1 MNCLEHLNDCF
12 SYQRKP
18 ITRINFVFYLGI
30 LKILNTARGSRTSK
44 SMVGFRFFLILTTPT
59 KSQVIQTP
67 HWPPLTNIKETQKEK
82 CKQAQ
87 KQDLKMKKTTKT
99 QMRQASYTC
108 DLVAVLITHGWI
120 QSFEPPSSQ
129 GENLSL
135 AWLSSNPSGRL
146 KEHSGRVKVK
156 VNPRKKVSSRE
167 RKRNL

>member
-1 MNCLEHLNDCF
+1 MIAFHIKESRLQELTLF
-12 SYQRKP
+12 FIWGFWKFW
-18 ITRINFVFYLGI
+18 TRQGAAEQVSLWLVFVFF
-30 LKILNTARGSRTSK
+30 T
-44 SMVGFRFFLILTTPT
+44 LTTPT